1 VPSLLAVAF
10 KEYTRQTARA
20 WDAWPELFW
29 MNVAVAAV
37 NALSAVVIWISSPES
52 RLVTVPVLSMS
63 TVILVSAFIGGVVER
78 RRMRREEQ
86 AEDDF
91 FDY

>member
-37 NALSAVVIWISSPES
+37 NALSAVVIWIASPES